1 MHDKREDGKNK
12 DWSRE
17 KERLMKHKV

>member
-12 DWSRE
+12 DWARE
-17 KERLMKHKV
+17 KERLMKHKA